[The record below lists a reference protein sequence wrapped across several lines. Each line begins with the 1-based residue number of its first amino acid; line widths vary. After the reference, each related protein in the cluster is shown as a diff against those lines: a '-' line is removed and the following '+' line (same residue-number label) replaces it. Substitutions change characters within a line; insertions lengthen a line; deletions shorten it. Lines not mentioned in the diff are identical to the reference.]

1 MRRDYPRRT
10 LRYSIRVRIDLTP
23 RWLEHLLDPGNPF
36 MPWVSIILLCA
47 VLLHLVCVYWV
58 YRDALARYNRGA
70 PWALATALVPLGGW
84 LFYLLYRSSP
94 LVEFDREEAELFD
107 ESEHQWTDYDESRF
121 KSRGLFT
128 ELGSIVREEAGGY
141 SALIRNSRSA
151 EQRRKLS
158 PEERRDVAL
167 LRKQRRVD
175 ARKARAERSA
185 SVKQARRQRAVERR
199 EAQLVPGG
207 RGLVRLSERRQRA
220 VRKQLHLLDQ
230 LRELPREDPALEELI
245 FEMKY
250 AEALAQARDKLA
262 VAQEM
267 NDRQG
272 IVTAEA
278 YIVRLEKL
286 LAP

>member
-1 MRRDYPRRT
+1 M
-10 LRYSIRVRIDLTP
+10 RIDLTP

-36 MPWVSIILLCA
+36 MPWVSIILLSA

-58 YRDALARYNRGA
+58 YRDALQRYNRGA
-70 PWALATALVPLGGW
+70 PWALAAALVPLGGW

-94 LVEFDREEAELFD
+94 LVDFDREEAELFD

-121 KSRGLFT
+121 KSAGLFR
-128 ELGSIVREEAGGY
+128 ELGSLIREEAGGY
-141 SALIRNSRSA
+141 SARLSASRSA
-151 EQRRKLS
+151 ELRRQMT

-167 LRKQRRVD
+167 LRRQRRLD
-175 ARKARAERSA
+175 ARKSRAERSA
-185 SVKQARRQRAVERR
+185 AVKLARRQRRALRR
-199 EAQLVPGG
+199 DAELVPGG

-220 VRKQLHLLDQ
+220 VRKQLHLLEQ

-262 VAQEM
+262 VAQEL

-272 IVTAEA
+272 IVSAEA
-278 YIVRLEKL
+278 YIARLSQL
-286 LAP
+286 LAT